1 MPCGVV
7 NYDQWKCSPFIGY
20 FVDDLRLHR
29 HDWPENPTVR
39 KDGRVRE
46 GDRHRERER
55 ESSYINKESVGVKER
70 DCFIIICIVC
80 RLE

>member
-20 FVDDLRLHR
+20 FVDDLRMHR

-55 ESSYINKESVGVKER
+55 E
-70 DCFIIICIVC
+70 
-80 RLE
+80 